1 MEFNWINLFNASIV
15 VLMLIPNIIY
25 AIKNKNKSPK
35 TENKTLSIVEQIGRY
50 ACMILM
56 ILPLFIKEFGFNP
69 LEVMFLYLVANIILL
84 LEYFMFWGLFFKKQT
99 KSTAISLSV
108 IPTAIFF
115 VTGACFRHWAL
126 MISALVFGFAHIKL
140 TIKNYEEK

>member
-1 MEFNWINLFNASIV
+1 MEFNWINLFNAVII

-35 TENKTLSIVEQIGRY
+35 TDNKTLSIVEQIGRY
-50 ACMILM
+50 SCIVLM

-84 LEYFMFWGLFFKKQT
+84 LEYFMFWVLFFKKQT

-115 VTGACFRHWAL
+115 VTGACFKHWAL
-126 MISALVFGFAHIKL
+126 MISALVFGFAHIML